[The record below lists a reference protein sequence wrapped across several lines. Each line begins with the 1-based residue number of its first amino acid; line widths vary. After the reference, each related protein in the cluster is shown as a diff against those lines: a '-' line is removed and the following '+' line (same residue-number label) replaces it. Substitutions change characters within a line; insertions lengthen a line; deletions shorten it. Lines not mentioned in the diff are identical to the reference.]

1 MLCTS
6 SGRLLARLS
15 CRCLLMSK
23 EGEKGPR
30 LPLLAAIH
38 RDRMSLARAPDD

>member
-6 SGRLLARLS
+6 SGRLLARLAS
-15 CRCLLMSK
+15 RCLLMSK

-30 LPLLAAIH
+30 LPLLAAMH
-38 RDRMSLARAPDD
+38 RDRMSLARAPAE